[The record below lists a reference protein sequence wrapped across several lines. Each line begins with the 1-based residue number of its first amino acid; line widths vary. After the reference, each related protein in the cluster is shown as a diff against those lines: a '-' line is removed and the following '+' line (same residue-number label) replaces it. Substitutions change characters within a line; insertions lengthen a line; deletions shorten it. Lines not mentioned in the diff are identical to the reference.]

1 MFVKPGEGA
10 VEGAAPVNNNGGI
23 ATNAR
28 EGPTNLF
35 LETSTNVTKERSPI
49 TWALERTTCRV
60 PTDGGRS
67 SGPGS
72 GEAPRPTSLLGQRP
86 APSGSADERTREG
99 RPFAGG
105 RECAPC
111 SRGRRPPAWLRPEG
125 LPRSG
130 SGSSSV
136 GGERARPAAPTRNCR
151 GRGGRGAR
159 LLPGL
164 PRAGAAGHSLTVRG
178 LTVRA
183 AVREVAEGGRASPPS
198 TRLWTPEDTRP
209 GAGPPGGDGQGAA
222 DRTAGGTPSAGSRG
236 AARRPARSVRA
247 AESPRGA
254 APSRGRVPAGGDAP
268 PPGPALERQVTRWR
282 SGEMNWSGSPAR

>member
-136 GGERARPAAPTRNCR
+136 GGERARPAAPTGRPDPELQRPRRARRSAPPGVAPR
-151 GRGGRGAR
+151 GRGRPQPHGPRPHGPRCGA
-159 LLPGL
+159 
-164 PRAGAAGHSLTVRG
+164 
-178 LTVRA
+178 
-183 AVREVAEGGRASPPS
+183 
-198 TRLWTPEDTRP
+198 
-209 GAGPPGGDGQGAA
+209 
-222 DRTAGGTPSAGSRG
+222 
-236 AARRPARSVRA
+236 
-247 AESPRGA
+247 
-254 APSRGRVPAGGDAP
+254 
-268 PPGPALERQVTRWR
+268 
-282 SGEMNWSGSPAR
+282 